1 MKKILGVLAV
11 LVVILLGLSA
21 CGSSGESDDIAIDV
35 KGCFFLE
42 PGDELKTAGIDD
54 ENLQNGEKYFFV
66 VYDVIN
72 DSDKNI
78 EISGFDDAVTVNFN
92 GTNEYTQTSGFYD
105 TPMLCEFL
113 DYCGYQRSEE
123 VEKMLG
129 GSEPIRMIEPF
140 IINEKDMKEDVTAEI
155 DFSLSNELTTEKE
168 FTSEDI
174 QSISLFD
181 EVFKVEDDYE
191 AYQIAQSVPRRA
203 VLANNAMQLA
213 VDSFNNGNIATKNIS
228 LATMMIMFSTD
239 APGGI
244 SVGKFTMSE
253 ELPVFDIN
261 AVKTIYPDIADE
273 VETLIADLNYIYKE
287 MSKSNFDVD
296 AANNKVDSA
305 RKSITAIK
313 EFYHI
318 DD

>member
-11 LVVILLGLSA
+11 FVIILLGLSA
-21 CGSSGESDDIAIDV
+21 CDSSGESDDTAIDV

-129 GSEPIRMIEPF
+129 GSEPIRMIAPF

-155 DFSLSNELTTEKE
+155 DFSLSDELTAEKKI
-168 FTSEDI
+168 TSEDI
-174 QSISLFD
+174 QTISLFD

-203 VLANNAMQLA
+203 VLAKEYLDCAILSA
-213 VDSFNNGNIATKNIS
+213 GEGNVAEVNLLMLQMKHI
-228 LATMMIMFSTD
+228 FSTEF
-239 APGGI
+239 PLGV
-244 SVGKFTMSE
+244 SVGKYTVSKK
-253 ELPVFDIN
+253 LPIFDIN
-261 AVKTIYPDIADE
+261 AVKEVHPDIADE
-273 VETLIADLNYIYKE
+273 VESLISDLNYFYDGVHNNNLTVNEMNDRYK
-287 MSKSNFDVD
+287 SVSNTT
-296 AANNKVDSA
+296 A
-305 RKSITAIK
+305 AIK

-318 DD
+318 S

>member
-129 GSEPIRMIEPF
+129 GSEPIRMIAPF

-174 QSISLFD
+174 QTISLFD

-313 EFYHI
+313 EFYPI

>member
-21 CGSSGESDDIAIDV
+21 CSSSGESDDTVIDV

-123 VEKMLG
+123 IEKMLG
-129 GSEPIRMIEPF
+129 GSEPIRMIAPF

-155 DFSLSNELTTEKE
+155 DFSLS
-168 FTSEDI
+168 
-174 QSISLFD
+174 
-181 EVFKVEDDYE
+181 
-191 AYQIAQSVPRRA
+191 
-203 VLANNAMQLA
+203 
-213 VDSFNNGNIATKNIS
+213 KN
-228 LATMMIMFSTD
+228 
-239 APGGI
+239 
-244 SVGKFTMSE
+244 
-253 ELPVFDIN
+253 
-261 AVKTIYPDIADE
+261 
-273 VETLIADLNYIYKE
+273 
-287 MSKSNFDVD
+287 
-296 AANNKVDSA
+296 
-305 RKSITAIK
+305 
-313 EFYHI
+313 
-318 DD
+318 

>member
-11 LVVILLGLSA
+11 FVIILLGLSA
-21 CGSSGESDDIAIDV
+21 CGSSGESDDTAIDV

-129 GSEPIRMIEPF
+129 GSEPIRMIAPF

-155 DFSLSNELTTEKE
+155 DFSLSDELTAEKE
-168 FTSEDI
+168 ITSEDI
-174 QSISLFD
+174 QTISLFD

-191 AYQIAQSVPRRA
+191 AYQVAQSVPRRA

-273 VETLIADLNYIYKE
+273 VETLIADLDYIYKE

>member
-129 GSEPIRMIEPF
+129 GSEPIRMIAPF

-155 DFSLSNELTTEKE
+155 DF
-168 FTSEDI
+168 
-174 QSISLFD
+174 
-181 EVFKVEDDYE
+181 
-191 AYQIAQSVPRRA
+191 
-203 VLANNAMQLA
+203 
-213 VDSFNNGNIATKNIS
+213 
-228 LATMMIMFSTD
+228 
-239 APGGI
+239 
-244 SVGKFTMSE
+244 
-253 ELPVFDIN
+253 
-261 AVKTIYPDIADE
+261 
-273 VETLIADLNYIYKE
+273 
-287 MSKSNFDVD
+287 
-296 AANNKVDSA
+296 
-305 RKSITAIK
+305 
-313 EFYHI
+313 
-318 DD
+318 

>member
-21 CGSSGESDDIAIDV
+21 CGSSGESDDTVIDV

-78 EISGFDDAVTVNFN
+78 EISGFDDVVTVNFN

-129 GSEPIRMIEPF
+129 GCEPIRMIAPF

-155 DFSLSNELTTEKE
+155 DFSLSDELTAEKE
-168 FTSEDI
+168 ITSEDI
-174 QSISLFD
+174 QTISLFD

-191 AYQIAQSVPRRA
+191 AYQVAQSVPRRA
-203 VLANNAMQLA
+203 VLAKEYLDCAIMSA
-213 VDSFNNGNIATKNIS
+213 GEGNVAEVNLLMLQMKYI
-228 LATMMIMFSTD
+228 FSTEF
-239 APGGI
+239 PLGV
-244 SVGKFTMSE
+244 SVGKYTASKK
-253 ELPVFDIN
+253 LPIFDIN
-261 AVKTIYPDIADE
+261 AVKAVHPDIADE
-273 VETLIADLNYIYKE
+273 VESLISDLNYFYDGMYKN
-287 MSKSNFDVD
+287 NFDATAVD
-296 AANNKVDSA
+296 RLDSVEE
-305 RKSITAIK
+305 KIETIK

-318 DD
+318 ED